1 MGSVLGQQFDNQSW
15 GPQHDFVHQHSGNIK
30 IMTQWK
36 ESNTLPKY
44 FPDGKDGDPN
54 SGMTALM
61 AQAARSSDNIETLTF
76 LLDHKA
82 DPNLQA
88 LNNGNTALHFA
99 IASGDNPQK
108 VLLLLQRGANP
119 TVTNGWGKTP
129 LDLAKFYKRNHCIA
143 TLSEFGTTTS

>member
-1 MGSVLGQQFDNQSW
+1 MGGQFSGNQSF
-15 GPQHDFVHQHSGNIK
+15 GPEHDFVHQHSSNMK

-44 FPDGKDGDPN
+44 FPDEKDGNPN

-61 AQAARSSDNIETLTF
+61 AQAQRSSDDVDTLTF
-76 LLDHKA
+76 LLDNKA

-99 IASGDNPQK
+99 ITSGDHSQK

-119 TVTNGWGKTP
+119 TIKNSWGKTP
-129 LDLAKFYKRNHCIA
+129 LELAKFYKRNQCIA
-143 TLSEFGTTTS
+143 TLSDFANATS

>member
-1 MGSVLGQQFDNQSW
+1 MGVMFSGQSGNQSF
-15 GPQHDFVHQHSGNIK
+15 GPQHDFVHQHSSNIK

-44 FPDGKDGDPN
+44 FPDGKDGDSN

-61 AQAARSSDNIETLTF
+61 AQAQRSSDDTDLLIF
-76 LLDHKA
+76 LLDNKA

-88 LNNGNTALHFA
+88 VSNGNTALHFA
-99 IASGDNPQK
+99 IISGDNPKK

-119 TVTNGWGKTP
+119 TITNKWNKTP
-129 LDLAKFYKRNHCIA
+129 LELAKFYKRNQCIA
-143 TLSEFGTTTS
+143 TLSDFVY

>member
-1 MGSVLGQQFDNQSW
+1 MGSLLSLDYRQSW
-15 GPQHDFVHQHSGNIK
+15 GPQHDFVHQHSSNIK
-30 IMTQWK
+30 VMSQWK

-44 FPDGKDGDPN
+44 FPDGKDGDPK

-61 AQAARSSDNIETLTF
+61 AQAQRKSDDIETLTF

-82 DPNLQA
+82 DPNLQS

-99 IASGDNPQK
+99 ITSGDHPKK

-119 TVTNGWGKTP
+119 TITNSLGKSP
-129 LDLAKFYKRNHCIA
+129 LDLAKFYERNKCIS
-143 TLSEFGTTTS
+143 TLSDFVS